1 MFPNVKKVL
10 KFQKKKSE
18 YDTAL
23 CIFVKMKVTDWKS
36 KNGFFIHRLH

>member
-1 MFPNVKKVL
+1 MFPNVKNVL

-23 CIFVKMKVTDWKS
+23 CTFVKMKVTD
-36 KNGFFIHRLH
+36 